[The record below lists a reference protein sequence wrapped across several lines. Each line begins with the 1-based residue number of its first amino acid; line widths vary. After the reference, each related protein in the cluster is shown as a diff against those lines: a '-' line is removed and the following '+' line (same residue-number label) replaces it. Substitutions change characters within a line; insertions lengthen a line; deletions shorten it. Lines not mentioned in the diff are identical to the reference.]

1 MLLGSYHISLEGLEG
16 GGQAG
21 LGATGLLSVK
31 VGCGSQN

>member
-1 MLLGSYHISLEGLEG
+1 MLLGSHYISLEGLEG

-21 LGATGLLSVK
+21 LGETVPLSAK